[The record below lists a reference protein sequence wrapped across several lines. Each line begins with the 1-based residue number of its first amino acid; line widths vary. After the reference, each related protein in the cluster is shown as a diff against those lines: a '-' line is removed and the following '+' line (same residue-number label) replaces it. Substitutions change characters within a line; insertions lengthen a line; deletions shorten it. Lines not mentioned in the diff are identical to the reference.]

1 MIVTTRSSRGW
12 SGISPTAIPV
22 LVLWQCL
29 IPLTLIPSKP
39 TKRIDTVTTVTKATP
54 VHWAR
59 TCHTNEFKSQP
70 LRFCS
75 NFLVQKNNG
84 QIRGLYKDT
93 PCRTPD
99 HHQTTM
105 SSPTKTISDSEKELI
120 KNSAEFK
127 ALKKMQGYPRSSDD
141 IIREMAERQRKREKK
156 ESSAPDVQV
165 KKQKTESVVS
175 HHKEEARKERKKA
188 ITSQETDKKEKKRKK
203 EDSESRKDE
212 DKILRLKYKN
222 NKLFNELEAEKNKNK
237 KLKEE
242 NDALKK
248 KMKMDDKIIVRV
260 INRGES
266 DGEYELDYESLHPT
280 FQDGIKELI
289 SKGESVVEIDMT
301 EAEAEIY
308 EKLLKIGDRKDDDE
322 YEGYVIGDAM
332 KKLDDATGQN
342 GSEENPEQKHDWKS
356 GISLTI
362 ICDNRGW

>member
-1 MIVTTRSSRGW
+1 
-12 SGISPTAIPV
+12 
-22 LVLWQCL
+22 
-29 IPLTLIPSKP
+29 
-39 TKRIDTVTTVTKATP
+39 
-54 VHWAR
+54 
-59 TCHTNEFKSQP
+59 
-70 LRFCS
+70 
-75 NFLVQKNNG
+75 
-84 QIRGLYKDT
+84 
-93 PCRTPD
+93 
-99 HHQTTM
+99 M
-105 SSPTKTISDSEKELI
+105 SSPTKTISDSEMELI

-127 ALKKMQGYPRSSDD
+127 ARKKMQGYPRSSDD

-156 ESSAPDVQV
+156 ENGAPDIQV
-165 KKQKTESVVS
+165 KKEKTESVVS

-188 ITSQETDKKEKKRKK
+188 TTSQETDKKEKKRKK
-203 EDSESRKDE
+203 EDTQSETDQE
-212 DKILRLKYKN
+212 KILRLKYKN
-222 NKLFNELEAEKNKNK
+222 NKLFKELESEKNDNK

-242 NDALKK
+242 NDTLKK
-248 KMKMDDKIIVRV
+248 KMKNDEKIIVRV

-289 SKGESVVEIDMT
+289 SKGESFVEIDMT

-332 KKLDDATGQN
+332 KKLDDATGEN
-342 GSEENPEQKHDWKS
+342 GSEERPEQKHDWKG

>member
-1 MIVTTRSSRGW
+1 
-12 SGISPTAIPV
+12 
-22 LVLWQCL
+22 
-29 IPLTLIPSKP
+29 
-39 TKRIDTVTTVTKATP
+39 
-54 VHWAR
+54 
-59 TCHTNEFKSQP
+59 
-70 LRFCS
+70 
-75 NFLVQKNNG
+75 
-84 QIRGLYKDT
+84 
-93 PCRTPD
+93 
-99 HHQTTM
+99 M
-105 SSPTKTISDSEKELI
+105 SSPTKTISDSKKELI

-127 ALKKMQGYPRSSDD
+127 ARKNMTGYPRSNDDIIRELADQGYPRSSDD

-156 ESSAPDVQV
+156 ENGASDVQV
-165 KKQKTESVVS
+165 KKDKTESVVS

-203 EDSESRKDE
+203 DDTQSETDE
-212 DKILRLKYKN
+212 EKILRLKYKN
-222 NKLFNELEAEKNKNK
+222 NKLFNELESEKNKNK

-248 KMKMDDKIIVRV
+248 KMKKDEKIIVRV

-332 KKLDDATGQN
+332 KKLDDATGEN
-342 GSEENPEQKHDWKS
+342 GSEEKPEQKHDWK
-356 GISLTI
+356 GGFSLTI